1 MRLVVALVVVVF
13 LSCAERCRDF
23 VEVEGGFR
31 CPDGARAN
39 APFFIAPVDRPYT
52 ALDVLVG
59 RCTVSVAGTTVT
71 VTMER
76 AACSEPLP
84 MGADVSGGCTIP
96 ALAPGRYVIAGHD
109 VVLPT
114 DGTPTLSC
122 LTP

>member
-1 MRLVVALVVVVF
+1 MRLVVALLLVGSV
-13 LSCAERCRDF
+13 SCAERCREF

-31 CPDGARAN
+31 CPDAARAN
-39 APFFIAPVDRPYT
+39 APFFIAPVDRPY
-52 ALDVLVG
+52 AASSVLVG

-84 MGADVSGGCTIP
+84 MGADVSGTCTIP

-109 VVLPT
+109 VVLPA
-114 DGTPTLSC
+114 DGTLTLSC
-122 LTP
+122 PTP

>member
-1 MRLVVALVVVVF
+1 MRLVVALLLVGCV
-13 LSCAERCRDF
+13 SCAERCREF

-39 APFFIAPVDRPYT
+39 VPFFIAPIDRPFT
-52 ALDVLVG
+52 NLGVLVG
-59 RCTVSVAGTTVT
+59 RCTVSVAGTTVN

-76 AACSEPLP
+76 AACSEPVPL
-84 MGADVSGGCTIP
+84 GADVSGGCMIP

-109 VVLPT
+109 VVLPA

-122 LTP
+122 PAS

>member
-1 MRLVVALVVVVF
+1 
-13 LSCAERCRDF
+13 
-23 VEVEGGFR
+23 
-31 CPDGARAN
+31 
-39 APFFIAPVDRPYT
+39 
-52 ALDVLVG
+52 
-59 RCTVSVAGTTVT
+59 VSVAGTAVT

-109 VVLPT
+109 VVLPA

-122 LTP
+122 PTP